1 MVTPQL
7 LDYVRQQLAAGVAQ
21 DDIRHTLATQ
31 GWAEQDIGEAFA
43 PAPPPQTFVSSVKPT
58 KTRWPLIVV
67 AVLGLIAVVGG
78 AYLYMQTKH
87 LIPPLGPSGPEAT
100 PTLPESATSTVSAT
114 GAVFGNPQ
122 PVTIQGY
129 EGFADE
135 PFISRDGQYLFW
147 NNPNGGTFYAKK
159 ITDTT
164 FKYVGKVQGFSTA
177 NVYNGVPS
185 MDEAGN
191 FYFVSATGSGK
202 GTYRLYRGTFKDGTV
217 TNISV
222 LGITGNQNGQDME
235 ISADGQTLY
244 YMVPQGT
251 SGEDANKSTLVMA
264 AKNADG
270 SFTKLAGS
278 DDVLKNITV
287 EGNAEYAPDISAD
300 GLELYYTAAI
310 AGQGS
315 GIYVSTRAST
325 SEPFGAP
332 QLILKVDET
341 TGLREAPSISPDG
354 THLYYGQQKVI
365 PGVQMF
371 LMQLYVLTRQ

>member
-1 MVTPQL
+1 MH
-7 LDYVRQQLAAGVAQ
+7 RGF
-21 DDIRHTLATQ
+21 I
-31 GWAEQDIGEAFA
+31 
-43 PAPPPQTFVSSVKPT
+43 S
-58 KTRWPLIVV
+58 
-67 AVLGLIAVVGG
+67 LGLIILLVIGLAILAG
-78 AYLYMQTKH
+78 AGWYATKQH
-87 LIPPLGPSGPEAT
+87 S
-100 PTLPESATSTVSAT
+100 TSS
-114 GAVFGNPQ
+114 NSE
-122 PVTIQGY
+122 PVKIQGY

-147 NNPNGGTFYAKK
+147 NNPNGGIFYAKK
-159 ITDTT
+159 ITDTS
-164 FKYVGKVQGFSTA
+164 FQYVGKVKGFSAA

-191 FYFVSATGSGK
+191 FYFVAATGSGK

-217 TNISV
+217 TDISV

-251 SGEDANKSTLVMA
+251 SGEAAAMSTLVMA
-264 AKNADG
+264 SKNADG
-270 SFTKLAGS
+270 SFTKLANS
-278 DDVLKNITV
+278 DDLLKNITA
-287 EGNAEYAPDISAD
+287 EGNAEYAPNISTD

-310 AGQGS
+310 TGQGS
-315 GIYVSTRAST
+315 GIYVSTRPST

-354 THLYYGQQKVI
+354 KHLYYGQQKII

-371 LMQLYVLTRQ
+371 LMQIYVLTRE